1 MNEFI
6 TVNVS
11 ATKILFLQFVWRN
24 KWYLALNTSVY
35 LYFIVAQQKQCK
47 WKYVFYDLNHTKINT
62 PICKWQINF
71 TIPLLPTVWK
81 MCA

>member
-47 WKYVFYDLNHTKINT
+47 WKYVIKYVFYDSHKNKYTN
-62 PICKWQINF
+62 
-71 TIPLLPTVWK
+71 
-81 MCA
+81 M